1 MNKKEE
7 ISKSV
12 NAVLQ
17 ILEHPGKPYLVPK

>member
-12 NAVLQ
+12 KLHLQ